1 MKTLLFVD
9 DDPKVLQGLQR
20 QLRTMRNEWNMN
32 FVEGGPQALAFMARQ
47 PVDVIVTD
55 MMMPGMDGS
64 QLLSE
69 VSRRHPQTVRIVL
82 SGQAEREAV
91 LRLVG
96 PAHQYLSKP
105 CEADE
110 LRNAIIRTFSLCDLL
125 GNEHLKNLTARI
137 KSLPTLPS
145 AQTRLTGELQKDA
158 PSLERISEIVA
169 RDIGLTAKIMQLVN
183 SAFFGLPRQ
192 ISDPQEAVA
201 YLGLTTV
208 RALALS
214 AEIFSQFDPRLCQL
228 FSLDILERHS
238 WATGLLARRMAH
250 LERQNNQMMD
260 QCFLAGLLH
269 DVGQLVLA
277 TGLHEE
283 YSQVILQAR
292 QKKQPVCQVEQ
303 ELFGAS
309 HADVGA
315 YLLGLWGLPNVIV
328 EAVAWHHQ
336 PSRSVAA
343 QFSQVMAVHVA
354 DVLIHERQQ
363 VYTEAPPPGLAMA
376 YLEKTGLAGRIETW
390 RAASLEN
397 DEVY

>member
-9 DDPKVLQGLQR
+9 DEANVLQGLQR
-20 QLRTMRNEWNMN
+20 QLRGMRNEWNMN
-32 FVEGGPQALAFMARQ
+32 FVAGGQLALDFMEKT

-64 QLLSE
+64 QLLTE

-82 SGQAEREAV
+82 SGHAEREAI

-110 LRNAIIRTFSLCDLL
+110 LRNAIIRAFSLRDLL
-125 GNEHLKNLTARI
+125 GNEQLKKLTARI

-145 AQTRLTGELQKDA
+145 AQTKLTEEMQKDE
-158 PSLERISEIVA
+158 PSLERIGEIVA

-192 ISDPQEAVA
+192 INDPQEAVA

-208 RALALS
+208 RALAMS
-214 AEIFSQFDPRLCQL
+214 AEIFSQFDHRLCRL

-238 WATGLLARRMAH
+238 WATGLLARRVAH

-269 DVGQLVLA
+269 DIGQLVLA
-277 TGLHEE
+277 IGLPEE
-283 YSQVILQAR
+283 YSQAILQSQ
-292 QKKQPVCQVEQ
+292 QKKLPICQVEQ
-303 ELFGAS
+303 EIFGAS

-328 EAVAWHHQ
+328 EAVAWHHH
-336 PSRSVAA
+336 PARSVAA

-354 DVLIHERQQ
+354 DVLIHERQR
-363 VYTEAPPPGLAMA
+363 VYTEVPPPELDVA
-376 YLEKTGLAGRIETW
+376 YLEKMGLAGRIETW

-397 DEVY
+397 DGF